1 MYLENKQISLNTYR
15 MIAILGEQIWVEE
28 ERTKYPINHNNM
40 SYQTPSQV
48 DKIKIIIKI
57 RTISLH
63 NHKNKSFVKTEN
75 KIIIDQAIIYVE
87 KVVNDLEILK
97 LTNHV
102 CQFKKVFLPFKLVGS
117 IRRDKTEAFINR
129 IKKIQIR

>member
-102 CQFKKVFLPFKLVGS
+102 C
-117 IRRDKTEAFINR
+117 
-129 IKKIQIR
+129 